1 MNLVFT
7 KGKKTF
13 EIPVSGDAEV
23 KLYTVSAAYSSDG
36 HYLAGW
42 GAGEVEPVPACEQAD
57 TELLAHVA
65 ACLQGDGTYVLRE
78 LFRAKGV
85 TYAQN

>member
-36 HYLAGW
+36 RYLAVW
-42 GAGEVEPVPACEQAD
+42 GAGEVEPVPACEQA
-57 TELLAHVA
+57 
-65 ACLQGDGTYVLRE
+65 DGTYVLRE

>member
-1 MNLVFT
+1 MNIVFT

-13 EIPVSGDAEV
+13 EIPISGDAEV
-23 KLYTVSAAYSSDG
+23 KLYAVSAAYSNDG
-36 HYLAGW
+36 HYLSGW
-42 GAGEVEPVPACEQAD
+42 GVGEMEPVPACEQAD

-65 ACLQGDGTYVLRE
+65 ACLQENGSYALRE
-78 LFRAKGV
+78 FFCAKGV